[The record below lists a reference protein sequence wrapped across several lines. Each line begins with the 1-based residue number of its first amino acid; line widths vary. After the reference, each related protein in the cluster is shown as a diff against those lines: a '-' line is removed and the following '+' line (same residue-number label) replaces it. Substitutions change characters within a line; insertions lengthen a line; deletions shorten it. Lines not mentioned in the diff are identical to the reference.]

1 MDKKNLT
8 EYADFL
14 LNTALYKC
22 GNIADA
28 QDLVQDTLLAALAA
42 MSKKPLNDPK
52 AWLTTVLNRKY
63 YDLLRRKYNKP
74 TVSFDVT
81 EDIPDSSE
89 IYDAV
94 EKSAEAEEI
103 RRCLAY
109 LTKLYREVM
118 VRYYMHGEKVR
129 DIAASLGISENTVK
143 SRLDAGRKRI
153 GKEFAMENYTKQSYE
168 PEELWI
174 SCSGQSSLNGEP
186 FSLVGDN
193 KISMNLL
200 ILAYEKPVTVTELAK
215 AIGIATAYIEPVID
229 KLVSG
234 ELMKRTGDKVYT
246 DFIIYNPDDR
256 TVNFTIEKQL
266 ADKIYRDVWAVM
278 DKGLE
283 ELHGCDF
290 YKRQTQS
297 QQVKLD
303 SFFAVRTLQHAV
315 LTVRNEPCGG
325 FMPFDEYPD
334 RPNGGKWFAMGSR
347 YSANYDYSSPEH
359 EYGKYYISG
368 EACSSHIVN
377 CDGYEQIKNFEL
389 TLCEYNTLLGG
400 TQIGMRN
407 RLKRRMTDTEI
418 GQMLYAIHSG
428 KEEQLP
434 IISSACFENFDN
446 FIERRYLAKDGEKV
460 VCAVPVI
467 TDKERHA
474 LYDLSEKYDNILAE
488 KFHDDWL
495 KLMVNPVKLPP
506 HLKSVP
512 EFQRYMY
519 CCSTVSM
526 RIVKNALDNGLFPKC
541 ADYPAPAVLISV
553 NEN

>member
-1 MDKKNLT
+1 MNKENLT

-42 MSKKPLNDPK
+42 VERKSINDPK
-52 AWLTTVLNRKY
+52 AWLTAVLNRRY

-74 TVSFDVT
+74 TVSFDVAGN
-81 EDIPDSSE
+81 IPDSGE
-89 IYDAV
+89 IYDGI

-118 VRYYMHGEKVR
+118 VRYYMHGEKVK
-129 DIAASLGISENTVK
+129 DIAADLDISESTVK

-168 PEELWI
+168 PENLWVT
-174 SCSGQSSLNGEP
+174 CSGSGGLDDEP
-186 FSLVGDN
+186 FSLVGDD
-193 KISMNLL
+193 KITMNLL
-200 ILAYEKPVTVTELAK
+200 ILAYEKPVTITELAK
-215 AIGIATAYIEPVID
+215 AIGIATAYIEPVIE

-234 ELMKRTGDKVYT
+234 ELMKRVGNKVYT
-246 DFIIYNPDDR
+246 DFIIYTETDR
-256 TVNFTIEKQL
+256 TANIALEKQI
-266 ADKIYRDVWAVM
+266 ADSIYKDVWKIM
-278 DKGLE
+278 DNGFEK
-283 ELHGCDF
+283 LHDRDF
-290 YKRQTQS
+290 YKRQTQF

-400 TQIGMRN
+400 TQIGMRS

-434 IISSACFENFDN
+434 IISAACFENFDN
-446 FIERRYLAKDGEKV
+446 FIERRYLAKEGEKV
-460 VCAVPVI
+460 TCAVPII
-467 TDKERHA
+467 TDKERLK
-474 LYDLSEKYDNILAE
+474 LYDLSEKYDNILA
-488 KFHDDWL
+488 KNFHDDWL

-512 EFQRYMY
+512 EWQRYME
-519 CCSTVSM
+519 CCSTVTM
-526 RIVKNALDNGLFPKC
+526 RIIKNALDNGLFPKC
-541 ADYPAPAVLISV
+541 ADYPAPAILISIK
-553 NEN
+553 E

>member
-1 MDKKNLT
+1 MDKVNLI
-8 EYADFL
+8 EYADL
-14 LNTALYKC
+14 LLDAALYKC

-42 MSKKPLNDPK
+42 MAKKPIDDPK
-52 AWLTTVLNRKY
+52 AWLMTVLNRKY

-81 EDIPDSSE
+81 EDIPDSGE

-193 KISMNLL
+193 KIFMNLL
-200 ILAYEKPVTVTELAK
+200 ILAYEKPVTITELAK

-256 TVNFTIEKQL
+256 TVNFAIEKQI

-290 YKRQTQS
+290 YKCQTESKQA
-297 QQVKLD
+297 KLD
-303 SFFAVRTLQHAV
+303 SFFAVRTLLHAV
-315 LTVRNEPCGG
+315 SGIRNEVCGS
-325 FMPFDEYPD
+325 MPFEEYPD
-334 RPNGGKWFAMGSR
+334 RPNGGKWIAMGSR
-347 YSANYDYSSPEH
+347 YPANYDYGNAVFEH
-359 EYGKYYISG
+359 GKYYISG
-368 EACSSHIVN
+368 ESQTRHLVDCVGMKKLDIV
-377 CDGYEQIKNFEL
+377 
-389 TLCEYNTLLGG
+389 LCEYNTLLGD
-400 TQIGMRN
+400 TQLGMRDI
-407 RLKRRMTDTEI
+407 LKRRMKDMEI
-418 GQMLYAIHSG
+418 LQMLYAIHTG
-428 KEEQLP
+428 REEQLP
-434 IISSACFENFDN
+434 LINAGCFENFDK
-446 FIERRYLAKDGEKV
+446 FTELRYLAKEGNKV
-460 VCAVPVI
+460 VCDVPIV
-467 TDKERHA
+467 TDKERYE
-474 LYDLSEKYDNILAE
+474 LYELSEKYDNIIAE

-526 RIVKNALDNGLFPKC
+526 RIVKNALDSGLFPKC
-541 ADYPAPAVLISV
+541 ADYPAPAILLSV
-553 NEN
+553 KED